1 VHVTQLWRYP
11 VKSMIG
17 RQVDT
22 VELSPLGIVGDR
34 RWAVRDLERGG
45 IRGAKQLG
53 PLMQCRAVEVDAE
66 SDTPIG
72 QVEIE
77 FRDGRRLR
85 SDDPAIDAALSAFL
99 GRTVR
104 LESLPG
110 ADDLDHFR
118 RGAPDHADPLEEFR
132 AVMGRDPDEPLP
144 DPSVFP
150 PEIFE
155 FESPPG
161 THHDAWPLLV
171 MTTSALRSLAE
182 ALPDSVVDVLRF
194 RPSILV
200 DTGELEGHP
209 EFGWRHRSMRVG
221 TAELELLDPCPRCVM
236 VTREVTPD
244 IPADR
249 AVLRHIVR
257 DLDQAVGIY
266 ARITTPGRV
275 SVGDAVELG

>member
-1 VHVTQLWRYP
+1 MHVAQLWRYP

-17 RQVDT
+17 QQVDT
-22 VELSPLGIVGDR
+22 VEIGPLGILGDR
-34 RWAVRDLERGG
+34 RWATRDLERDG

-53 PLMQCRAVEVDAE
+53 PLMQCRAVDLAPDETTGA
-66 SDTPIG
+66 G

-77 FRDGRRLR
+77 LPDGRRVR
-85 SDDPAIDAALSAFL
+85 SDDPEVDAVLSDFL
-99 GRTVR
+99 GRAVR
-104 LESLPG
+104 LESLPDAG
-110 ADDLDHFR
+110 DLDHFR
-118 RGAPDHADPLEEFR
+118 RGVPDHEDPIEEFR
-132 AVMGRDPDEPLP
+132 AVMGRDADEPLP

-182 ALPDSVVDVLRF
+182 ALPASVVDVLRF
-194 RPSILV
+194 RPSVLV
-200 DTGELEGHP
+200 DSGDLPGHP
-209 EFGWRHRSMRVG
+209 EFEWVHRGLRVG
-221 TAELELLDPCPRCVM
+221 SVELELLDPCPRCVM

-257 DLDQAVGIY
+257 DLGQAVGIY
-266 ARITTPGRV
+266 ARVRTPGRITA
-275 SVGDAVELG
+275 GDTVELD